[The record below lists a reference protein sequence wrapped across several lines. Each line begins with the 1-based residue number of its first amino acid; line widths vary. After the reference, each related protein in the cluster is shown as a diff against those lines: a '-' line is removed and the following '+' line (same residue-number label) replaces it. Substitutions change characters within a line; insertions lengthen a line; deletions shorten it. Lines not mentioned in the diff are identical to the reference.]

1 MSVRV
6 SRRRCWVESGEKTA
20 LPWRTFNLKLVAIA
34 DLEERASTKLCKRYK
49 LISRKSFCIR
59 TPEPHCYCRRLPFPR
74 VCKAFNC
81 VFIFH
86 LHHCNRAKSDT
97 KMSFLIK
104 GLSSGGDAL
113 EDYQFRCSNSC
124 NIRMDAAGKFSE
136 VRREI
141 WIKSPFTCS
150 FDPQKWLT
158 THEQLGATKNWE

>member
-6 SRRRCWVESGEKTA
+6 SRRRCRAGSGEKTA
-20 LPWRTFNLKLVAIA
+20 LPRRTFNLKLVAIA

-59 TPEPHCYCRRLPFPR
+59 TPLLPKTSVPARL
-74 VCKAFNC
+74 CKAFNC

-104 GLSSGGDAL
+104 GLSSSGGDAQG
-113 EDYQFRCSNSC
+113 DHQFGRSQESFRKWDEKYESSHLLHAASTYKNDLQLTNSLGLPKTESNK
-124 NIRMDAAGKFSE
+124 I
-136 VRREI
+136 
-141 WIKSPFTCS
+141 
-150 FDPQKWLT
+150 QK
-158 THEQLGATKNWE
+158 TK